1 MQVGCLVRRCK
12 FPYAW
17 QYNFRATSYKVTEVS
32 EDTKRIKL
40 YPHDS
45 WVSVKQFEVIEGTV

>member
-12 FPYAW
+12 FLYAW
-17 QYNFRATSYKVTEVS
+17 QYAFIDTSYKVTAVS

-45 WVSVKQFEVIEGTV
+45 WVVANQFEVIEDSV